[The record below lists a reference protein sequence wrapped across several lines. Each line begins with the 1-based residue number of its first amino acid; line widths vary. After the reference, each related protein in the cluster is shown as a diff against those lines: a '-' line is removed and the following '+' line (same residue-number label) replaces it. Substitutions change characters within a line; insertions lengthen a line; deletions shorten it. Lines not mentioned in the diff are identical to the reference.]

1 MSRKLR
7 KIAASMISRLFFLRL
22 PMIGV
27 FTMFCCFGSSRAA
40 MSMTTLEGE
49 QKALLVWS
57 NFEVIRKGR
66 LILRLD
72 KPGCIFSGRILGII
86 GPSG

>member
-7 KIAASMISRLFFLRL
+7 KTASSMVSRLFFLCL
-22 PMIGV
+22 PMIGM
-27 FTMFCCFGSSRAA
+27 FTMFGCFGSSRATLT
-40 MSMTTLEGE
+40 MTTLEEE

-57 NFEVIRKGR
+57 HFEVIRKGR
-66 LILRLD
+66 LILHLD